1 MNWAAI
7 EGYEGIYAVSDTGE
21 VMSMN
26 YKKSKL
32 PGLMTQRIRRRYPS
46 VFLSKPGHKEKN
58 FPVHTLVAA
67 AFIGPRPLGMA
78 INHKNGIRTD
88 NRVENLEYC
97 TNSRNSKHSFEIGL
111 QCNKG
116 EQHSQHKLTED
127 AVRDI
132 RRRAIGAAS
141 KRALAIEYGVSYST
155 IHYVVIGKRWGHVP
169 DEVH

>member
-32 PGLMTQRIRRRYPS
+32 PGLMTFSIRRGYRS
-46 VFLSKPGHKEKN
+46 VTLCKPGTKQRWGT
-58 FPVHTLVAA
+58 VHTLVAA
-67 AFIGPRPLGMA
+67 AFIGPRPEGMT
-78 INHKNGIRTD
+78 INHKNGIKTD

-97 TNSRNSKHSFEIGL
+97 TPSDNSKHSFTTGA

-116 EQHSQHKLTED
+116 IQHSQHKFTD
-127 AVRDI
+127 DQIRDI
-132 RRRAIGAAS
+132 RARNLNGESQTSIAKS
-141 KRALAIEYGVSYST
+141 LGVSQSA
-155 IHYVVIGKRWGHVP
+155 IHLVVRRKRWDHV
-169 DEVH
+169 H